1 MALNPR
7 PNILIELCE
16 LLKDLP
22 GIGKRSAERMA
33 FSIYR
38 WDNEKILALSDK
50 LKNLHNAIHPCP
62 ICGNLSDTPEQGV
75 CSICASPYRDKTK
88 ICVVEDIA
96 QIYSIETADTYSGVY
111 HVLGGLLAPALGK
124 YPENLHKLEQRV
136 AAGGISELI
145 LALSQDLEGQVTSVY
160 ITEQLESYHIKITRL
175 ACGLP
180 AGSDL
185 SYADPATIAIALN
198 ARISMQPPP
207 SDIS

>member
-1 MALNPR
+1 M
-7 PNILIELCE
+7 CYVC
-16 LLKDLP
+16 K
-22 GIGKRSAERMA
+22 
-33 FSIYR
+33 
-38 WDNEKILALSDK
+38 SDK
-50 LKNLHNAIHPCP
+50 
-62 ICGNLSDTPEQGV
+62 
-75 CSICASPYRDKTK
+75 RDKK
-88 ICVVEDIA
+88 IIMVVENDRDLEA
-96 QIYSIETADTYSGVY
+96 YERTGEYKGVY